1 MLNPRDRNILLG
13 VIRHSERMLSKM
25 KDVSYLNFECDED
38 LKEIVCFNLLQV
50 GELSKHL
57 SKEFISSFSQMPWRQ
72 IKGMRDH
79 VAHGYETLDLELI
92 YNTAKEEIPELE
104 RYCRNILVQNKE
116 F

>member
-1 MLNPRDRNILLG
+1 
-13 VIRHSERMLSKM
+13 
-25 KDVSYLNFECDED
+25 
-38 LKEIVCFNLLQV
+38 
-50 GELSKHL
+50 
-57 SKEFISSFSQMPWRQ
+57 
-72 IKGMRDH
+72 MRDH